1 MPFRQTMAYR
11 MILLTLSILLFVWT
25 LYEMTVSLMANSTL
39 AFIIAAV
46 TGVLAAITVFYNL
59 DHLRDAKIPAATA
72 RRLKRR

>member
-1 MPFRQTMAYR
+1 

-25 LYEMTVSLMANSTL
+25 LYEMVVSLMANNTL

-46 TGVLAAITVFYNL
+46 MGILAAFTVFYNL
-59 DHLRDAKIPAATA
+59 DHLRDAKIPAATS